1 MSVFQNIK
9 NGIPAKQTAESQDK
23 PGGETDLQKL
33 RRVDLLELL
42 LEQIRK
48 NEIQTAELEEA
59 TDLGERLKA
68 KLDDK
73 DAQLE
78 RLKVKLDDKDAQLE
92 RLKAKL
98 NQKDEQFERLKAKL
112 DQKDAKI
119 GLLEKRL
126 HELAEKTGAMTLHD
140 LELEEQAVERYLQ
153 QLLTQKDESASAG
166 SHAKRSSISL
176 PEIAE
181 E

>member
-9 NGIPAKQTAESQDK
+9 NGIPAKQAAESQDK

-68 KLDDK
+68 KLNEK

-78 RLKVKLDDKDAQLE
+78 RLKVKLDDKDVQLE

-98 NQKDEQFERLKAKL
+98 NQKD
-112 DQKDAKI
+112 AKI
-119 GLLEKRL
+119 DLLQDRL
-126 HELAEKTGAMTLHD
+126 HELAKETGTLTAHD
-140 LELEEQAVERYLQ
+140 LELEELAVDHYLQHAAAQTADEPAVENPW
-153 QLLTQKDESASAG
+153 G
-166 SHAKRSSISL
+166 KRNSISL
-176 PEIAE
+176 PDV
-181 E
+181 